1 MIKIIQEHMAR
12 YPEMEIRDIFK
23 LIYQSEFGGGH
34 MIKDKNASL
43 EWIKKEYEFIQD
55 QRSDQ
60 TDEEKKWLIREAVC
74 EEIGDGIVRVYL
86 DALGKGL
93 SPETL
98 NELFVLSANEK
109 RGSITRLEAKL
120 DMFLDLCKAGE
131 IPFEEQEVRRKIEAW
146 KEAGYS
152 AMHHSEAFRQH
163 YFPAYRIVLK
173 KYAERLN
180 VFAGIDRCMR
190 EKTETRP
197 VVVAIEGGAGSGKS
211 VLGGIIKEVYHCNL
225 FHMDDFF
232 LQMHQRTPERFAEP
246 GGNVDYER
254 FKIEVLDQLDHPD
267 GLWYQKY
274 DCGTQ
279 SLKEKEFVSYD
290 RLVVIEGAYSLHPHF
305 EDRADLAFFLEI
317 PDEVQ
322 LERIRNRNGEWMLKR
337 FVKEWIPMER
347 TYFEEFKI
355 REKEY
360 CQVIK

>member
-1 MIKIIQEHMAR
+1 
-12 YPEMEIRDIFK
+12 
-23 LIYQSEFGGGH
+23 
-34 MIKDKNASL
+34 
-43 EWIKKEYEFIQD
+43 
-55 QRSDQ
+55 
-60 TDEEKKWLIREAVC
+60 
-74 EEIGDGIVRVYL
+74 
-86 DALGKGL
+86 
-93 SPETL
+93 
-98 NELFVLSANEK
+98 
-109 RGSITRLEAKL
+109 
-120 DMFLDLCKAGE
+120 
-131 IPFEEQEVRRKIEAW
+131 
-146 KEAGYS
+146 
-152 AMHHSEAFRQH
+152 MHHSEAFRQH

-211 VLGGIIKEVYHCNL
+211 VLGGVLKEVYDCNL

-254 FKIEVLDQLDHPD
+254 FKIEVLDQLEHPE
-267 GLWYQKY
+267 GLWYQPY
-274 DCGTQ
+274 DCSVQ
-279 SLKEKEFVSYD
+279 QLAEKIKVPYKD
-290 RLVVIEGAYSLHPHF
+290 LVIIEGAYSLHPHF

-322 LERIRNRNGEWMLKR
+322 LERISNRNGEWMLKR
-337 FVKEWIPMER
+337 FVEEWLPMER

-355 REKEY
+355 WEKEY